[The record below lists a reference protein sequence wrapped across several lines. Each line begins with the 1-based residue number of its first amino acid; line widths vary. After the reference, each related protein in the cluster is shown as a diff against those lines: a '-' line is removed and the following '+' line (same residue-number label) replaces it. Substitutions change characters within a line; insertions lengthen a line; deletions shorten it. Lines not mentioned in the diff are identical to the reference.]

1 MFGCTNNMR
10 CKRNRPAGFI
20 TAKSE
25 VVFLMEAL
33 DADGD
38 KIISA
43 EEATAEPLTFL
54 KSQATYFGRL
64 YELKDLR
71 AAVFQLGGGAK

>member
-1 MFGCTNNMR
+1 MR
-10 CKRNRPAGFI
+10 RKRNRPAGFI

-71 AAVFQLGGGAK
+71 AAVFQLGGSGAK